1 MYPLVCR
8 GFIAL
13 VLAYALALAPVLPLL
28 TALASVADLGSAD
41 AGDICATKP
50 SSAGSDTDVPSEH
63 GSACPLGAGCA
74 MPGCG
79 ADGALAAAAGPVTL
93 IGFRSAPLPV
103 HPAAEAPL
111 LRMGG
116 VHLARAPPPA

>member
-1 MYPLVCR
+1 MYRLVCR

-28 TALASVADLGSAD
+28 AAAASAPELGP
-41 AGDICATKP
+41 AGAGEICATKP
-50 SSAGSDTDVPSEH
+50 SGAGSDADVPSEH

-79 ADGALAAAAGPVTL
+79 ADGALAAGAGPVTL

-111 LRMGG
+111 LRAGG
-116 VHLARAPPPA
+116 AHLARAPPPA

>member
-1 MYPLVCR
+1 MYRLVCR
-8 GFIAL
+8 GFTAL

-28 TALASVADLGSAD
+28 TALASTADLRSSGV
-41 AGDICATKP
+41 GDICAAKP
-50 SSAGSDTDVPSEH
+50 TGAGSGADVPNGH
-63 GSACPLGAGCA
+63 GSACLLGTGCA

-79 ADGALAAAAGPVTL
+79 ASGALAAAAGAVTL

>member
-79 ADGALAAAAGPVTL
+79 AGVLAAAAGTATL
-93 IGFRSAPLPV
+93 IAFRSVPLPV
-103 HPAAEAPL
+103 HPAAEALPL
-111 LRMGG
+111 RAGG
-116 VHLARAPPPA
+116 AHLARAPPPA